1 MEKENKQILGCK
13 HHAWSNLQ
21 QQSNVVYITIEI
33 LQVYMSTV
41 QPTGR
46 VQWSWE
52 NLWEMGL
59 HRLGCIWETS
69 NIFPHKYLNLYLSVF
84 LHSAAIIKWT
94 PPLDLTC
101 ENDKIVS
108 KLHIRPN
115 LVLWGTFSV
124 PSESTQTSLYFK
136 AWLVR
141 SRDITQ
147 SGPQWT
153 NSSWLAEKGSMP
165 LT

>member
-21 QQSNVVYITIEI
+21 QQSNVVYITIET
-33 LQVYMSTV
+33 LQAYTSTV

-46 VQWSWE
+46 VQCHGKICEKWVYISW
-52 NLWEMGL
+52 GV
-59 HRLGCIWETS
+59 WETS

-94 PPLDLTC
+94 PPLALTC

-115 LVLWGTFSV
+115 PVLWGTFSV

-153 NSSWLAEKGSMP
+153 NSSWLAENGSTP